1 MVSKRSFC
9 VRTRSVSVPVSV
21 SIGSVPGSV
30 CRMTRQMIRH
40 GALASTTPNT
50 LHRDSTVHTVISAS
64 IAARTPSAV
73 VASAPVSAASANTCG
88 MEKWNAAT

>member
-1 MVSKRSFC
+1 
-9 VRTRSVSVPVSV
+9 
-21 SIGSVPGSV
+21 
-30 CRMTRQMIRH
+30 MIRH
-40 GALASTTPNT
+40 GALASTTPNR

-64 IAARTPSAV
+64 IAARTPSAI

>member
-1 MVSKRSFC
+1 
-9 VRTRSVSVPVSV
+9 
-21 SIGSVPGSV
+21 
-30 CRMTRQMIRH
+30 MTRQMIRH

-50 LHRDSTVHTVISAS
+50 LHRDSTVQAVMSAS

-73 VASAPVSAASANTCG
+73 VASAPAASASACG